1 MIRLLLAV
9 ATAGAVVWALGGE
22 LRSLV
27 PSQDARDAIGRTA
40 RAVRKEAVELLA
52 AREAEALHPEV
63 VAPPPDA
70 TKGLAVAEQVVEPA
84 DFAPEAAMAP
94 EPEKSIEASRDP
106 IVAPRRWDAPLDAAQ
121 AEAVRGRLDRV
132 MSLAAG
138 RAE

>member
-9 ATAGAVVWALGGE
+9 AAACAVVWVAGGE

-40 RAVRKEAVELLA
+40 RVVREEAEELLA
-52 AREAEALHPEV
+52 ARQADAQQPEV
-63 VAPPPDA
+63 VAPLPEP
-70 TKGLAVAEQVVEPA
+70 TRGFAVAGEGLEPA
-84 DFAPEAAMAP
+84 ELAPEVAMAA
-94 EPEKSIEASRDP
+94 EPERPIAASRG
-106 IVAPRRWDAPLDAAQ
+106 WDAPLDAAQ

-138 RAE
+138 NSE